1 MARLSPVT
9 RISRVFW
16 RMAMA
21 ILPPHSALG
30 RIVKTRGVK
39 KPISNLLFF
48 LRYRRL
54 LGVCRYF
61 PSETQIL
68 FLGSSHIN
76 TNVDPT
82 AFATL
87 QAWNAAIPSGD
98 LRTAHYLY
106 QYFRLLWPQHPGQC
120 VVLGE
125 DFWLFAHTLEYTPD
139 FFFCAILHRLIALP
153 YRSALLMKRWDLLAE
168 RADRFF
174 AMRANDTSL
183 QPKGRGHRRLFG
195 HALPPG
201 KEDKEAAQ
209 VRAQRHL
216 RFRDFAPT
224 ELPYLAQ
231 LRQAVE
237 ADGRKLILLRPPYRQ
252 DYRQVLGEVAALW
265 QPFRPYEA
273 GLQVLDDT
281 DLILD
286 DTVWYDPDHLNAQG
300 AIAYTQHLERN
311 LLAVLAERPR

>member
-1 MARLSPVT
+1 MARLSLFT

-16 RMAMA
+16 RMVMA

-61 PSETQIL
+61 PSETQVL

-82 AFATL
+82 VFATF
-87 QAWNAAIPSGD
+87 QAWNAAITSGD
-98 LRTAHYLY
+98 LRTAYYLY
-106 QYFRLLWPQHPGQC
+106 QYFRLLWPQHSGQC

-125 DFWLFAHTLEYTPD
+125 DFWHPAHLLEYMQD

-174 AMRANDTSL
+174 ATRANDTSL

-216 RFRDFAPT
+216 RFRDFNPT
-224 ELPYLAQ
+224 EQHYLAKQ
-231 LRQAVE
+231 LKPMAANSFCSV
-237 ADGRKLILLRPPYRQ
+237 RPTGKTTAR
-252 DYRQVLGEVAALW
+252 
-265 QPFRPYEA
+265 
-273 GLQVLDDT
+273 
-281 DLILD
+281 
-286 DTVWYDPDHLNAQG
+286 HLAK
-300 AIAYTQHLERN
+300 
-311 LLAVLAERPR
+311 